1 MRSRSAA
8 TRALPSRVN
17 RLSAAGLRADL
28 LAGFTV
34 MMIGLPIE
42 LNYGLIAF
50 SRVEGDLGAYGIRA
64 ALIGA
69 MVAALA
75 SALAGTRAGQMPGS
89 RPAVM
94 LVVADAMHVL
104 AELPAVSAGGSPL
117 PLLAG
122 LALLT
127 FMAGG
132 LQLAFSAAGLG
143 RAIKFIPYPVLAGI
157 SFGVALVVLKLCIPP
172 MLGLSYR
179 MGWAD
184 LWRDASL
191 VRPASLVVAAATV
204 AAALRPPAFARRVP
218 PTLTAIL
225 VGVLVH
231 YLLAGMLG
239 PDRLGPLTG
248 DLGTVLPMPIG
259 PDHVRFFESA
269 GVAHLAG
276 VLFPFA
282 AAMAVLAS
290 IEALVSATAADT
302 LTHQRHDSN
311 RELRAQGLG
320 NMAAAV
326 CGGSMAAP
334 TMARVRAA
342 LDAGARSPLGT
353 AAYGLSI
360 LFAGGLFGHWLGR
373 MPITVVASVLAVL
386 AVNMVD
392 PWSRRVIRQT
402 LFGRG
407 ELDRQQ
413 WEHVAVNFAVLVLVA
428 AVVLVGNMMQAVVVG
443 VFAAMFV
450 FVRTSTRPAVRRVH
464 SGAVRRSAK
473 VRNAAERALLAAR
486 GDRIRVVEFDG
497 PLFFGNADR
506 LYQEVERLGA
516 EAEIVILDFRRTTDV
531 DATGARIVEQLA
543 HLARVRG
550 RLLLIAHIHRED
562 RIGRTLLTFGFSSTE
577 AAVNWFADTDAALE
591 AAEDRLI
598 AAAGT
603 QDGMGERPFA
613 LHELPLFAGMAGHQ
627 LETLREY
634 LHERWVARGE
644 HLFRAGDR
652 GDELFITA
660 RGTVTLRAP
669 SGEGAPSNQGKRLT
683 MVPPGVV
690 FGEMA
695 FIEGKPRS
703 ADAIADDEVML
714 YALKRD
720 AFEEIRQSRP
730 DIAATLLFNIGRELS
745 GRLRLTTDALRS
757 ALD

>member
-1 MRSRSAA
+1 M
-8 TRALPSRVN
+8 N
-17 RLSAAGLRADL
+17 L

-50 SRVEGDLGAYGIRA
+50 SRVEGDLGALGIRA

-69 MVAALA
+69 MVAGIV

-104 AELPAVSAGGSPL
+104 AQMPLVSAGGSPV

-127 FMAGG
+127 LMAGG
-132 LQLAFSAAGLG
+132 LQVAFAVAGLG
-143 RAIKFIPYPVLAGI
+143 KAIKFIPYPVLAGI
-157 SFGVALVVLKLCIPP
+157 SLGVALVVLKLCIPP

-179 MGWAD
+179 VGWAD
-184 LWRDASL
+184 LWRDWSL
-191 VRPASLVVAAATV
+191 LRPASVVVALATAAV
-204 AAALRPPAFARRVP
+204 ALRPPAFARRVP
-218 PTLTAIL
+218 PTLTAIV

-231 YLLAGMLG
+231 FLLAGILG

-248 DLGTVLPMPIG
+248 DLGTVLPAPPG
-259 PDHVRFFESA
+259 AEHFRFVEAA
-269 GVAHLAG
+269 GIAGLAAT
-276 VLFPFA
+276 LFPFA

-342 LDAGARSPLGT
+342 LDAGARSPVAT

-373 MPITVVASVLAVL
+373 MPIAVVASVLAVL

-450 FVRTSTRPAVRRVH
+450 FVRTSTRPAVRRIH
-464 SGAVRRSAK
+464 SGVVRRSNK
-473 VRNAAERALLAAR
+473 VRTAAERALLDTR

-506 LYQEVERLGA
+506 LYQEVERLGG
-516 EAEIVILDFRRTTDV
+516 EADIVILDFRRTTDV

-550 RLLLIAHIHRED
+550 KLLLISHIHRDD
-562 RIGRTLLTFGFSSTE
+562 RIGRTLLTFGFSTTE
-577 AAVNWFADTDAALE
+577 AASHWFADTDGALE
-591 AAEDRLI
+591 AAEDRI
-598 AAAGT
+598 VAADGPTGGAGET
-603 QDGMGERPFA
+603 RYA
-613 LHELPLFAGMAGHQ
+613 LHELPLFAGMAADQ
-627 LETLREY
+627 LEVLREY
-634 LHERWVARGE
+634 LHERRVGRGE
-644 HLFRAGDR
+644 NLFRAGDP

-669 SGEGAPSNQGKRLT
+669 AGEGTAPGPGKRLT

-703 ADAIADDEVML
+703 ADAVADDEVML

-720 AFEEIRQSRP
+720 AFEEIRQVRP
-730 DIAATLLFNIGRELS
+730 DIATTLLFNIGRELS